1 VTCTEPAAPELTVE
15 LEDMIV
21 VEEDRV
27 ELTCKIYLGN
37 PTSTVTWF
45 SDNTELM
52 NECEKYDIRPPDGA
66 TQTLIIVRS
75 QRSDSAIYRCEAVN
89 KHGKVVT
96 QCRLNV
102 ICTSSSMSLCLSCLC
117 VVYLLYIINKRF
129 ISNK

>member
-45 SDNTELM
+45 SDNTER
-52 NECEKYDIRPPDGA
+52 I
-66 TQTLIIVRS
+66 
-75 QRSDSAIYRCEAVN
+75 
-89 KHGKVVT
+89 
-96 QCRLNV
+96 
-102 ICTSSSMSLCLSCLC
+102 
-117 VVYLLYIINKRF
+117 
-129 ISNK
+129 